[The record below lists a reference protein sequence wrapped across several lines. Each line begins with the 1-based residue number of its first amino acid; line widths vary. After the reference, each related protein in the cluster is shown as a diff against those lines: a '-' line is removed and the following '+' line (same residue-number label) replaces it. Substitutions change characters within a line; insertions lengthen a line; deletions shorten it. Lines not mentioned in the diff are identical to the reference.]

1 MSAQNFVEPT
11 YGSMGSGVNV
21 ESFEKGMFLQGT
33 QETLREPCSLK
44 PVCCV
49 GQERGR
55 VTGRGWS
62 SVRSLGSI
70 SYLFLLK
77 EYHL

>member
-11 YGSMGSGVNV
+11 YGSMASGVNV
-21 ESFEKGMFLQGT
+21 ESFEKGMFS
-33 QETLREPCSLK
+33 QETLREPSSLK

-49 GQERGR
+49 GQERCR
-55 VTGRGWS
+55 VTGRGRS

-70 SYLFLLK
+70 SYLFLLR